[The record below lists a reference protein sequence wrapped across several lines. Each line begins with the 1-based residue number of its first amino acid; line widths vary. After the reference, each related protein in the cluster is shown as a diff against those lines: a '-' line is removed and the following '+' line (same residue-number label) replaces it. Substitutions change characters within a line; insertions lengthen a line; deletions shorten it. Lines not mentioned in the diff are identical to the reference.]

1 MAVTVVLIL
10 FLAVLQSVAHA
21 RVPLP
26 PFVQNNGEEKSCF
39 HGDSLHKP
47 WERFADESCTGWCIC
62 NGRTGHVGCVSLC
75 PPRGLPMCPPGKL
88 PEVIEE
94 PSADPTGTCKCRR
107 KSCSPRL
114 NLPPPPPPVKLP
126 EEHVRPECINRL
138 PNKWF
143 INDSCSARCRCRFGG
158 IACVSLCPPMIVECS
173 SDMEKESYDEPMDDK
188 GRCSC
193 KRERCVAKVGV

>member
-1 MAVTVVLIL
+1 MGTWEHKAILEGNKGTRTPPPPLGDPHLFVLRSRQL
-10 FLAVLQSVAHA
+10 NATC
-21 RVPLP
+21 LP
-26 PFVQNNGEEKSCF
+26 SCLTEKSCF
-39 HGDSLHKP
+39 HGDSIHKP

-126 EEHVRPECINRL
+126 EEHG
-138 PNKWF
+138 K
-143 INDSCSARCRCRFGG
+143 
-158 IACVSLCPPMIVECS
+158 LCLCN
-173 SDMEKESYDEPMDDK
+173 
-188 GRCSC
+188 
-193 KRERCVAKVGV
+193 